1 MVVGGGAAAE
11 KVDYA
16 LSVVVA
22 VLRAFHFSMTVV
34 MVENR
39 TCIPLQHDCVD
50 GGEQNVTDESTATTS
65 E

>member
-1 MVVGGGAAAE
+1 MVVGRGAAAE

-34 MVENR
+34 FHFSMTVVMVENR
-39 TCIPLQHDCVD
+39 T
-50 GGEQNVTDESTATTS
+50 
-65 E
+65 